1 MVCWH
6 YNKYPSQL
14 KDIWMKKI
22 LTAPYQKSNP
32 AGRSRF
38 VQRVTWIWLGVT
50 LTSVLVMLVGCN
62 STSSLTPASEAE
74 GRQEALTLPTQAP
87 TLAPT
92 PANTRVLPVE
102 LLTPQPTVSIT
113 PIPDEVRGLVVD
125 VIAGDTIAV
134 VLDGDPASR
143 AYEVRYLGVEAPEN
157 AADEPWG
164 VVAYEANQELTKL
177 KIVRLVRDETDFD
190 DDGYLLRYVYI
201 DDQLLSVLMAEE
213 GLARAAVEE
222 PNVRFAS
229 DIRAAEQRARA
240 GRLGLWGP
248 RGPTPTLAA
257 TGRSTAPAD
266 GQTGTPPVVRPT
278 GTLTT
283 TRTTEP
289 VSTAGI
295 RATVTVTG
303 TAEVTPRATTESS
316 ADGESEGQ

>member
-1 MVCWH
+1 
-6 YNKYPSQL
+6 
-14 KDIWMKKI
+14 
-22 LTAPYQKSNP
+22 
-32 AGRSRF
+32 
-38 VQRVTWIWLGVT
+38 
-50 LTSVLVMLVGCN
+50 
-62 STSSLTPASEAE
+62 
-74 GRQEALTLPTQAP
+74 
-87 TLAPT
+87 
-92 PANTRVLPVE
+92 VLPVE
-102 LLTPQPTVSIT
+102 LLTPQPTVTIT
-113 PIPDEVRGLVVD
+113 PIPDEVLGLVVD

-157 AADEPWG
+157 AAGEPWG

-201 DDQLLSVLMAEE
+201 DNQLLSVLMAEE

-229 DIRAAEQRARA
+229 EIRAAEQRARER
-240 GRLGLWGP
+240 RLGLWGP
-248 RGPTPTLAA
+248 RAPTPTSVVS
-257 TGRSTAPAD
+257 GGPTAEAD
-266 GQTGTPPVVRPT
+266 GQTGTPPLVRPT

-289 VSTAGI
+289 VSTTGI

-303 TAEVTPRATTESS
+303 TVEGTPRATTERS
-316 ADGESEGQ
+316 ADGESEEQ